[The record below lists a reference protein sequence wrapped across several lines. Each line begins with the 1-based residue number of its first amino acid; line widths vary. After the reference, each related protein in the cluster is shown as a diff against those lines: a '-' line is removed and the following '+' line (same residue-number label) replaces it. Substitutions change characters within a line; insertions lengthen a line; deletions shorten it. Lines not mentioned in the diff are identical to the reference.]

1 VSLRYSRSVK
11 ALVAAGIAA
20 STIGAA
26 VLPAA
31 ADSLRSSEWWM
42 STLSIRDAWPVS
54 RGAGITVA
62 VLSDGVDTTHPDLT
76 GPRFITGPDFTGTGQ
91 SSGKYFGA
99 IGTGEAGLIAA
110 HGFGVQ
116 GQNGIIGAAP
126 LANVLSVRVTLPP
139 GDPLL
144 TKSAVAAGLPGA
156 IAKGIRYAVNHGA
169 TVIDLPLDPGQAG
182 TAGAGGATAAAG
194 GSAAEAAAVKYA
206 LSKNVVLVAP
216 AGDDNLTTDAKNYPA
231 AYPGVIAV
239 GAFNKAFVKAPWT
252 SHQRYVTLTA
262 AGSGLTVATNSGGFR
277 TAGST
282 AYASAVVAGIV
293 AMLQGRFPGITVA
306 QVRRA
311 LIKGTAFKRPG
322 GRPDG
327 SGFGTVNANKA
338 LMAAARELTAPGST
352 AGAQATQA
360 ASPAA
365 PVAATSGQS
374 LVHSIIRSGIIAG
387 GLLVVLLLLIVLYVI
402 SGRRREARR
411 RAAAPPGWS
420 RQGVTRHP
428 RAGAAADAQQMAEYF
443 AAPVNGR
450 SATAVAE
457 RPVSRG
463 LQPSTADRVF
473 SGARRPAPLGDPAAR
488 PSAQPPW
495 DRPDAGGR
503 PPASPASRAIPR
515 RAAVSGAPP
524 WAEAQ
529 PPLGDLPWNRADEP
543 SPSGRHSTGRP
554 AASPAAAA
562 PRSAAPQ
569 PSQSQAAAPELSA
582 QQFGAQQLGARQ
594 FGAQQSAAE
603 QSAAQQSAAQQFA
616 AQPFAGPDLPV
627 RSSGSQ
633 PAEPGR
639 FGRPVPPRHAEDP
652 RLAESLWPGDRF
664 RPEASSPPAAP
675 AAPAPAAPAAP
686 AEPAEP
692 ARTARTPRTG
702 RPAGAHADFRRTA
715 FRRHASQA
723 PADPPGGPAA
733 DPAAS
738 GSNTVGSAHDSSQPG
753 SARPDASAGRPGQ
766 SLTGRLDWA
775 RQQSAD
781 SPPASPGIEREL
793 QVPGGPLPVRQP
805 RATPPAGLSPSGS
818 LWERNVEPT
827 EETSESG
834 SRPIFV
840 WNPGAGAD
848 SGGSS
853 ESTRETPEWSLRGRS
868 DRRSGD

>member
-1 VSLRYSRSVK
+1 
-11 ALVAAGIAA
+11 
-20 STIGAA
+20 
-26 VLPAA
+26 
-31 ADSLRSSEWWM
+31 M

-76 GPRFITGPDFTGTGQ
+76 GPRFITGPDYTGTGQ
-91 SSGKYFGA
+91 SSGKYFGTV
-99 IGTGEAGLIAA
+99 GTGEAGLIAA

-144 TKSAVAAGLPGA
+144 TRSAVAAGLPGA
-156 IAKGIRYAVNHGA
+156 IAKGIRYAVSHGA

-182 TAGAGGATAAAG
+182 TSGTGGATAAAG
-194 GSAAEAAAVKYA
+194 GSTAEAAAVKYA

-216 AGDDNLTTDAKNYPA
+216 AGDDNLTTDAPNYPA

-262 AGSGLTVATNSGGFR
+262 AGAGMTVATNTGGFR

-282 AYASAVVAGIV
+282 AYASAVVTGIV
-293 AMLQGRFPGITVA
+293 AMIQGRFPGISVA
-306 QVRRA
+306 QVRHA

-322 GRPDG
+322 GRADG

-338 LMAAARELTAPGST
+338 LMAAAKELTSPGST
-352 AGAQATQA
+352 AGAQVTQA
-360 ASPAA
+360 ATPAA

-387 GLLVVLLLLIVLYVI
+387 GLLVVLLLFIVLYVI

-428 RAGAAADAQQMAEYF
+428 RAGSAADAQQMAEYF

-450 SATAVAE
+450 ATTAVAE

-463 LQPSTADRVF
+463 LQPSTADRAF
-473 SGARRPAPLGDPAAR
+473 SGAGRPAPLGDPAAR
-488 PSAQPPW
+488 RSAQPPW
-495 DRPDAGGR
+495 DSPDAGSR

-524 WAEAQ
+524 WEEAM
-529 PPLGDLPWNRADEP
+529 PPLGDLPWNSADEP

-554 AASPAAAA
+554 PASPAAAA
-562 PRSAAPQ
+562 PGSRAPQPPAPQ
-569 PSQSQAAAPELSA
+569 PSQSQAAAPALSA
-582 QQFGAQQLGARQ
+582 QQPGARQ
-594 FGAQQSAAE
+594 FGAPQFRAPQSGAPQSGAPQSGAPQSVAPQSGAPQSVAPQSGAQQTG
-603 QSAAQQSAAQQFA
+603 AQQSAAP
-616 AQPFAGPDLPV
+616 PFAGPELPA

-652 RLAESLWPGDRF
+652 RLAESLWPADRF
-664 RPEASSPPAAP
+664 RPAASSGPAAPTTPAAP
-675 AAPAPAAPAAP
+675 AAPAAPS
-686 AEPAEP
+686 EPAEP
-692 ARTARTPRTG
+692 ARTARTG
-702 RPAGAHADFRRTA
+702 RPAGSHADFRRPA

-723 PADPPGGPAA
+723 PADPPVRPAA
-733 DPAAS
+733 DPAVSAS
-738 GSNTVGSAHDSSQPG
+738 SAPDSSQPG
-753 SARPDASAGRPGQ
+753 DARPDATADRPGQ

-775 RQQSAD
+775 RQQSAET
-781 SPPASPGIEREL
+781 PPGSQREL

-818 LWERNVEPT
+818 LWERNVEPS

-840 WNPGAGAD
+840 WNPAAGAD
-848 SGGSS
+848 SGGGSS
-853 ESTRETPEWSLRGRS
+853 EPTREAPEWSLRGRN